1 MTTAG
6 REGHAHRDAEPDE
19 SQEIPAGRVHRFHG
33 SPPRRR
39 PRPPRLV
46 SVRLVAPSAGDHS
59 ARAAGRKKFRSGQGR
74 VAREARPAQ
83 GGCQGSHANVFI
95 LRSERGFPR
104 AASVPNAS
112 KGRYCACA
120 SPPSTRDQ
128 TEICFDP
135 ADAARLSG
143 GPVTQQPTP
152 SPSGR
157 GRTRP
162 ALARAGRAAPRGDDA
177 GGEGRPAGQPLGG
190 QQPGGRAWR
199 RGQRPAGG
207 ADAGRVR
214 RVGHGAA
221 GRGEPARA
229 RAPHPGLRE
238 RAGHGDR
245 GGRRA
250 GPPATHRHGVLPVRH
265 PRPRARGVPD
275 RLHGVR
281 RHGLS
286 RPPSPGARPGTPSW
300 FAGWPRRSAATWPRW
315 ACTRASP
322 PCSTSCATTGGAGRG
337 DPRRGPL
344 PRRLAG
350 HRLRAGP
357 PVGRRDRDPE
367 ALRRLLRL
375 ACRHATTARCRWA
388 PASCATSSSP
398 RSRRPSRSVEPA
410 R

>member
-1 MTTAG
+1 MAQQHRHPV
-6 REGHAHRDAEPDE
+6 RER
-19 SQEIPAGRVHRFHG
+19 
-33 SPPRRR
+33 
-39 PRPPRLV
+39 
-46 SVRLVAPSAGDHS
+46 
-59 ARAAGRKKFRSGQGR
+59 
-74 VAREARPAQ
+74 
-83 GGCQGSHANVFI
+83 
-95 LRSERGFPR
+95 
-104 AASVPNAS
+104 
-112 KGRYCACA
+112 
-120 SPPSTRDQ
+120 
-128 TEICFDP
+128 
-135 ADAARLSG
+135 
-143 GPVTQQPTP
+143 
-152 SPSGR
+152 R

-190 QQPGGRAWR
+190 QQPGGRARR

-221 GRGEPARA
+221 GRGEPARP
-229 RAPHPGLRE
+229 RAPHPGLRQ
-238 RAGHGDR
+238 RAGHR
-245 GGRRA
+245 EPRGRRA

-286 RPPSPGARPGTPSW
+286 RRHRVGRDLGPRAGAPD
-300 FAGWPRRSAATWPRW
+300 
-315 ACTRASP
+315 
-322 PCSTSCATTGGAGRG
+322 GRG
-337 DPRRGPL
+337 DRPRHGRARRAPGTLTRARRRARLPVGTGRGDHRRGPL

-367 ALRRLLRL
+367 ALRRATPPRVP
-375 ACRHATTARCRWA
+375 HATTARCRWA
-388 PASCATSSSP
+388 PESCATSSSP
-398 RSRRPSRSVEPA
+398 RSRRPSRSVEPG